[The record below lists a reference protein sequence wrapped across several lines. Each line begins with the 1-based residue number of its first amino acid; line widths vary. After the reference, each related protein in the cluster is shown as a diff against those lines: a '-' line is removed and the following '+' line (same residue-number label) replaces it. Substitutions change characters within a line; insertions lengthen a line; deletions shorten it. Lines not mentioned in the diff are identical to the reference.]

1 MARGNSG
8 GRSGRTPGSA
18 GGGGPRNR
26 RPGGGGGGGRG
37 YTGGTGHRGPTTG
50 GCMLAKAVGAVI
62 LAFIATV
69 TAATV
74 LAMVSA

>member
-1 MARGNSG
+1 MDKGSSSPPAGRPPGRRGGAGSG
-8 GRSGRTPGSA
+8 PSGP
-18 GGGGPRNR
+18 PRV
-26 RPGGGGGGGRG
+26 
-37 YTGGTGHRGPTTG
+37 GGTGRGTHHTG

-69 TAATV
+69 TAATM